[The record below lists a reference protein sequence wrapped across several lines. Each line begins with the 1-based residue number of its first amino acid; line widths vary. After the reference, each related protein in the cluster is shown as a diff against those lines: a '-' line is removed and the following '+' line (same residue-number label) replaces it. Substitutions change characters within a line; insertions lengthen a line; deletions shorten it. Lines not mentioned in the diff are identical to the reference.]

1 MIYLNLIL
9 IIINKILDNFI
20 FKIYKKNENNRREIM
35 ENSTNN
41 NQLIH
46 KITASKNTKNT
57 NQCCH
62 FLTILNLLS
71 DNLFY

>member
-1 MIYLNLIL
+1 
-9 IIINKILDNFI
+9 
-20 FKIYKKNENNRREIM
+20 M
-35 ENSTNN
+35 ENSINN

-46 KITASKNTKNT
+46 KITVSKNTKNT